1 MYLDN
6 FKWAPAKQDDPFRYV
21 LCTTISR
28 LDCQHLSKASRE
40 ISSFLS
46 QKIRGSLRENEKQDD
61 DYSIPYDN
69 CFDYVSSLHYL
80 AEIISL
86 SSISSSCITSPITST
101 IPCICVS
108 YLLLFLFFI
117 PNLEVIYVGV
127 AITSGWLNVTI
138 WLLFVFVVSLDY
150 FWVKNLHI
158 YF

>member
-1 MYLDN
+1 MIWIASWGIENINYLITWDHFRCACPCVFNSIVFFLRMYLDN
-6 FKWAPAKQDDPFRYV
+6 FKWAPAKQNDPFRYV

-28 LDCQHLSKASRE
+28 LHCQHLSKASRE

-86 SSISSSCITSPITST
+86 SSISSTCITSPITST
-101 IPCICVS
+101 IPCICAS
-108 YLLLFLFFI
+108 YLLLSYL
-117 PNLEVIYVGV
+117 
-127 AITSGWLNVTI
+127 T
-138 WLLFVFVVSLDY
+138 
-150 FWVKNLHI
+150 
-158 YF
+158 